1 MFLLSDENFLSH
13 KSLLMKLVI
22 LFLFGLIRG
31 PICCR
36 KLCFED
42 CVLLNNAWQQ
52 LKSAYFMH
60 AQGMHLYFL
69 YLSHTPLC
77 VPMIF
82 GVCVQ
87 QIWSAQSNMLW
98 PRQKGHHFSDAIVK
112 YIFLNE
118 NVLISIRISLNLVSK
133 GLTDNMPDLVW
144 IMAWRRPGDKP
155 LSQSMLVS
163 FLTHRPI
170 SVTRPPWVK
179 A

>member
-22 LFLFGLIRG
+22 LSLFGLIRG

-36 KLCFED
+36 KLCIED

-52 LKSAYFMH
+52 LMSAYFMH

-87 QIWSAQSNMLW
+87 QIWNAQINILR
-98 PRQKGHHFSDAIVK
+98 PRQKGHHFPDAIFK

-118 NVLISIRISLNLVSK
+118 NVSISIRISLNLVSK

-144 IMAWRRPGDKP
+144 IMTWRRPGDKS
-155 LSQSMLVS
+155 LSESMLVS
-163 FLTHRPI
+163 FLTHI
-170 SVTRPPWVK
+170 SVTRPRRVK